1 MPTIL
6 KVHPENPD
14 KSLIVAAVEILK
26 KGGVIAYPTETF
38 YGLGADAENVE
49 AVDKIY
55 DIKGR
60 EYKDPVSIIIGDK
73 QDLTRFVEDVPEVS
87 RRLMENFWPGG
98 LTLVFKASSNISPR
112 LTGGTGKIGIRL
124 SSNIIASHLAKT
136 LSNPITATSANLSGA
151 EECSS
156 ADEVINCFKGKIDA
170 VIDGGQTPGGLG
182 STFVDVTT
190 DPPTILREGIIRSSL
205 LKNILRKI

>member
-1 MPTIL
+1 MPTVL
-6 KVHPENPD
+6 KIDPKNPD
-14 KSLIVAAVEILK
+14 KSLIITAVEILK

-38 YGLGADAENVE
+38 YGLGTDAGNIKAVE
-49 AVDKIY
+49 KIY

-60 EYKDPVSIIIGDK
+60 DYKSPVSIIIGNS

-87 RRLMENFWPGG
+87 RRLMEKFWPGG

-112 LTGGTGKIGIRL
+112 LMGETGKIGIRF

-151 EECSS
+151 MECTS
-156 ADEVINCFKGKIDA
+156 ADEVIDCLKDKIDM
-170 VIDGGQTPGGLG
+170 VIDGGHTPGGLG
-182 STFVDVTT
+182 STIVDVTT
-190 DPPTILREGIIRSSL
+190 DPPTILREGIIPPSL
-205 LKNILRKI
+205 LRYTLRKI